1 MTAEPQL
8 ARQAEFLSSCPQE
21 PAPEAQMKPNSTEF
35 ASSETCSTLGATL
48 RYVLI
53 TPARNEAASIEQTI
67 QAVVAQTIH
76 PLKWVIV
83 SDGSTDGT
91 DEIVSRYAGQNEW
104 LKLVRMPE
112 RTERHFAGK
121 VHAFNAG
128 YATVADL
135 KFDVIGNLDADIT
148 MDEGYFAFL
157 LKKFAE
163 NPQLGVAG
171 TPFREGESQYDYRF
185 TSPEHVS
192 GACQLFRREC
202 FEQIGGYT
210 PIKTGGIDLVAVIT
224 ARMKGWQTRSFLEKT
239 SVHHRKMGTARHNPL
254 GAIFNGGFTDYTH
267 GCDPVWECF
276 RCMYQMTRSPIVL
289 GGCFCMAGFLWAMV
303 TRAEKVVSPE
313 LVRFRKTEQM
323 GRLRSFSK
331 QMLATKTVKLS

>member
-1 MTAEPQL
+1 MM
-8 ARQAEFLSSCPQE
+8 AEFQPATKTESLSRCL
-21 PAPEAQMKPNSTEF
+21 PAIATDVQMKPNSTEI
-35 ASSETCSTLGATL
+35 AASETVSDSGPVL
-48 RYVLI
+48 RYALI

-67 QAVVAQTIH
+67 QAVVAQSVP
-76 PLKWVIV
+76 PLRWVIV

-91 DEIVSRYAGQNEW
+91 DEIVSRYARQHDW

-112 RTERHFAGK
+112 RKERHFAGK

-128 YATVADL
+128 YAAV
-135 KFDVIGNLDADIT
+135 KEMEFDVIGNLDADIT

-157 LKKFAE
+157 LRKFAE
-163 NPQLGVAG
+163 NPRLGVAG
-171 TPFREGESQYDYRF
+171 TPFREGDSQYNYRF

-202 FEQIGGYT
+202 FEQIGGYS
-210 PIKTGGIDLVAVIT
+210 PIKTGGIDLVAVIS

-239 SVHHRKMGTARHNPL
+239 SVHHRKMGTAKHNPI
-254 GAIFNGGFTDYTH
+254 GAIFHGGFTDYTH

-276 RCMYQMTRSPIVL
+276 RSIYQMTRPPIVL
-289 GGCFCMAGFLWAMV
+289 GGCFCLAGFLWAMV

-323 GRLRSFSK
+323 RRLRDFPK
-331 QMLATKTVKLS
+331 QLLATKTEKLS